1 VPGAPGVEPERLASY
16 RRILEEL
23 EEETPER

>member
-1 VPGAPGVEPERLASY
+1 VPGAPGIEPERLASY

-23 EEETPER
+23 EEERAE

>member
-1 VPGAPGVEPERLASY
+1 VPGAPGIEPERLASY

-23 EEETPER
+23 EEERTER